1 MPARRRGGGPAETM
15 PPAASPPPRLASP
28 PPAPPRDPSEP
39 SPAAD
44 SLAALVAQTQSL
56 TGRVAELE
64 RAEQDRRSLLRQL
77 VTAQEDERRRLAA
90 NLHDDTIQ
98 ALAAALLHLD
108 VLEARV
114 DRVVRDH
121 GGGRDTWD
129 AVRSS
134 ATRIRQNVEHGLQ
147 SARTF
152 LFDLRPPVLDEAGL
166 ETALQRQLDRV
177 AEQNDCA
184 VELRWAVA
192 ERLDP
197 DRETILFRAVQEA
210 LANVVKHARA
220 ATVAIRA
227 WREGDMVVVEV
238 ADDGAGFDP
247 VEALAWASA
256 AGHLGLRF
264 MTERVEGAGGAL
276 CIDAAPGRG
285 TRVEFR
291 LPIGGQAGDLPV
303 DRADQ
308 PGR

>member
-1 MPARRRGGGPAETM
+1 MPASRRGGGPAETL
-15 PPAASPPPRLASP
+15 PPKPFPPPHQASPPPPEP
-28 PPAPPRDPSEP
+28 PS
-39 SPAAD
+39 AD
-44 SLAALVAQTQSL
+44 DLTALVAQAQTLS
-56 TGRVAELE
+56 GRVAELE

-114 DRVVRDH
+114 DRAVRDL
-121 GGGRDTWD
+121 GDGGRDAWD

-134 ATRIRQNVEHGLQ
+134 ATRVRQNVEHGLQ

-210 LANVVKHARA
+210 LANVVKHAHA
-220 ATVAIRA
+220 AKVAIRA
-227 WREGDMVVVEV
+227 WRDGGVVVVEV
-238 ADDGAGFDP
+238 ADDGSGFDP
-247 VEALAWASA
+247 VEALAWAST
-256 AGHLGLRF
+256 GHLGLRF
-264 MTERVEGAGGAL
+264 MTERVEGAGGSL
-276 CIDAAPGRG
+276 CIDAMPGQG

-291 LPIGGQAGDLPV
+291 LPAGGQVDDPV
-303 DRADQ
+303 PLDGADQ

>member
-1 MPARRRGGGPAETM
+1 MPASRRGGGPAETM
-15 PPAASPPPRLASP
+15 PPRPSPPPHQASPPPPEP
-28 PPAPPRDPSEP
+28 PSADGLTAP
-39 SPAAD
+39 
-44 SLAALVAQTQSL
+44 VAQAQTLSR
-56 TGRVAELE
+56 RVAELE
-64 RAEQDRRSLLRQL
+64 RAEQDRLSLLRQL

-108 VLEARV
+108 VLETRV
-114 DRVVRDH
+114 DRAVRDL
-121 GGGRDTWD
+121 GDGGRDTWD

-134 ATRIRQNVEHGLQ
+134 ATRVRQNVEHGLQ

-220 ATVAIRA
+220 ATVTIRA

-276 CIDAAPGRG
+276 CIDAVPGRG

>member
-1 MPARRRGGGPAETM
+1 MPASRRGGGPAET
-15 PPAASPPPRLASP
+15 
-28 PPAPPRDPSEP
+28 
-39 SPAAD
+39 
-44 SLAALVAQTQSL
+44 
-56 TGRVAELE
+56 VAELE

-114 DRVVRDH
+114 DRAVHDP
-121 GGGRDTWD
+121 GDGGRDAWD

-134 ATRIRQNVEHGLQ
+134 ATRVRQNVEHGLQ

-184 VELRWAVA
+184 VELRWAVTD
-192 ERLDP
+192 RLDP

-210 LANVVKHARA
+210 LANVVKHAHA
-220 ATVAIRA
+220 AKVAIRA
-227 WREGDMVVVEV
+227 WRDGGVVVVEV
-238 ADDGAGFDP
+238 ADDGSGFDP
-247 VEALAWASA
+247 VEALAWAST
-256 AGHLGLRF
+256 GHLGLRF
-264 MTERVEGAGGAL
+264 MTERVEGAGGSL
-276 CIDAAPGRG
+276 CIDAMPGQG

-291 LPIGGQAGDLPV
+291 LPAGGQVDDPV
-303 DRADQ
+303 PLDGADQ

>member
-1 MPARRRGGGPAETM
+1 MPASRRGGGPAGTM
-15 PPAASPPPRLASP
+15 PPRA
-28 PPAPPRDPSEP
+28 PAPPPE
-39 SPAAD
+39 PAAPAAEG
-44 SLAALVAQTQSL
+44 LAALVAKTQSL

-90 NLHDDTIQ
+90 NLHDDTIP

-108 VLEARV
+108 VLEARAE
-114 DRVVRDH
+114 RAVRDR
-121 GGGRDTWD
+121 GGDRDAWD
-129 AVRSS
+129 AVRTS
-134 ATRIRQNVEHGLQ
+134 AARIRQNVEHGLQ

-166 ETALQRQLDRV
+166 QTALRRQLERA
-177 AEQNDCA
+177 AEQNGCA
-184 VELRWAVA
+184 AELRWEVA

-220 ATVAIRA
+220 AKVTIRA
-227 WREGDMVVVEV
+227 WREGGAVVVEV

-256 AGHLGLRF
+256 TDHLGLRF
-264 MTERVEGAGGAL
+264 MSERVEGAGGAV
-276 CIDAAPGRG
+276 CIHAAPGQG
-285 TRVEFR
+285 TRVELR
-291 LPIGGQAGDLPV
+291 LPAGQA
-303 DRADQ
+303 DQ
-308 PGR
+308 AGR

>member
-1 MPARRRGGGPAETM
+1 MPASRQGGGPAET
-15 PPAASPPPRLASP
+15 L
-28 PPAPPRDPSEP
+28 
-39 SPAAD
+39 
-44 SLAALVAQTQSL
+44 
-56 TGRVAELE
+56 AELE

-114 DRVVRDH
+114 DRAVRDH
-121 GGGRDTWD
+121 GGGGRDAWD

-134 ATRIRQNVEHGLQ
+134 ATRVRQNVEHGLQ

-152 LFDLRPPVLDEAGL
+152 LFDLRPPVLDQAGL
-166 ETALQRQLDRV
+166 ETALQRQLDRI

-184 VELRWAVA
+184 AELRWAVA

-210 LANVVKHARA
+210 LANVAKHAQA
-220 ATVAIRA
+220 ATVTIRA
-227 WREGDMVVVEV
+227 WREGDVVVVEV

-247 VEALAWASA
+247 AEAHAWSTA

-264 MTERVEGAGGAL
+264 MTERIQAAGGVL
-276 CIDAAPGRG
+276 CIDALPGQG

-291 LPIGGQAGDLPV
+291 LPLGGQAGGSPV
-303 DRADQ
+303 ERADQ

>member
-1 MPARRRGGGPAETM
+1 MPASRRGGGPAETM
-15 PPAASPPPRLASP
+15 PPEASAPAQLASP
-28 PPAPPRDPSEP
+28 PPARDPSGP
-39 SPAAD
+39 PPAAD
-44 SLAALVAQTQSL
+44 HLAELAAQTRSL

-64 RAEQDRRSLLRQL
+64 RAERDRRSLLRQL

-114 DRVVRDH
+114 DRAVRDH
-121 GGGRDTWD
+121 AGSGGRDALE

-134 ATRIRQNVEHGLQ
+134 AARVRQNVEHGLA

-166 ETALQRQLDRV
+166 ETALKRQLDRV

-210 LANVVKHARA
+210 LANVVKHAHA
-220 ATVAIRA
+220 AKVTIRA
-227 WREGDMVVVEV
+227 RREGDMVVVEV

-247 VEALAWASA
+247 AEALAWASA

-264 MTERVEGAGGAL
+264 MTERVEGAGGAVY
-276 CIDAAPGRG
+276 IDAVPGQG

-291 LPIGGQAGDLPV
+291 LPTGGQAADPPI
-303 DRADQ
+303 DRAGQ

>member
-1 MPARRRGGGPAETM
+1 MPASRPGGGPAETM
-15 PPAASPPPRLASP
+15 PPGPLPRAHLASAP
-28 PPAPPRDPSEP
+28 PEPPAPPS
-39 SPAAD
+39 AD
-44 SLAALVAQTQSL
+44 SPAALVAQTQSL
-56 TGRVAELE
+56 SGRVAELE
-64 RAEQDRRSLLRQL
+64 RAEQDRLSLLRQL

-114 DRVVRDH
+114 DRAVRDRA
-121 GGGRDTWD
+121 GGRAAWD

-134 ATRIRQNVEHGLQ
+134 ATRVRQNVEHGLQ

-152 LFDLRPPVLDEAGL
+152 LFDLRPPVLDEGGL

-210 LANVVKHARA
+210 LANVVKHAHA
-220 ATVAIRA
+220 AKVTIRA
-227 WREGDMVVVEV
+227 WRDGHMVVVEV
-238 ADDGAGFDP
+238 ADDGGGFDP

-264 MTERVEGAGGAL
+264 MTERVEGAGGSL
-276 CIDAAPGRG
+276 CIDAAPGQG
-285 TRVEFR
+285 TRVELR
-291 LPIGGQAGDLPV
+291 LPAGGRGGHQVPL

>member
-1 MPARRRGGGPAETM
+1 MPASRRGGGPAETM
-15 PPAASPPPRLASP
+15 PPS
-28 PPAPPRDPSEP
+28 
-39 SPAAD
+39 
-44 SLAALVAQTQSL
+44 
-56 TGRVAELE
+56 GRVAELE
-64 RAEQDRRSLLRQL
+64 RAEQDRLSLLRQL

-108 VLEARV
+108 VLEARA
-114 DRVVRDH
+114 DRAIRDP
-121 GGGRDTWD
+121 GDGGRDAWD

-134 ATRIRQNVEHGLQ
+134 ATRVRQNVEHSLQ

-210 LANVVKHARA
+210 LANVVKHAHA
-220 ATVAIRA
+220 AKVAIRA
-227 WREGDMVVVEV
+227 WRDGGMVVVEV
-238 ADDGAGFDP
+238 ADDGSGSPAGAERP
-247 VEALAWASA
+247 AATVALEPAASLGHGAAGPGAGPAAFHRLAGPAEQPGEHGYAHGQEQKAAQAGREQREHSPSGSRSASA
-256 AGHLGLRF
+256 
-264 MTERVEGAGGAL
+264 
-276 CIDAAPGRG
+276 
-285 TRVEFR
+285 
-291 LPIGGQAGDLPV
+291 
-303 DRADQ
+303 
-308 PGR
+308 

>member
-1 MPARRRGGGPAETM
+1 MAASRRGGGPAET
-15 PPAASPPPRLASP
+15 
-28 PPAPPRDPSEP
+28 
-39 SPAAD
+39 
-44 SLAALVAQTQSL
+44 
-56 TGRVAELE
+56 VAELE

-114 DRVVRDH
+114 DRAVRDL
-121 GGGRDTWD
+121 GDGGRDAWD

-134 ATRIRQNVEHGLQ
+134 ATRVRQNVEHGLQ

-210 LANVVKHARA
+210 LANVVKHAHA
-220 ATVAIRA
+220 AKVAIRA
-227 WREGDMVVVEV
+227 WRDGGMVVVEV
-238 ADDGAGFDP
+238 ADDGSGFDP
-247 VEALAWASA
+247 VEALAWAST
-256 AGHLGLRF
+256 GHLGLRF
-264 MTERVEGAGGAL
+264 MTERVEGAGGSL
-276 CIDAAPGRG
+276 CIDAMPGQG
-285 TRVEFR
+285 TRVELR
-291 LPIGGQAGDLPV
+291 LPAGGQGGDPV
-303 DRADQ
+303 PPDGADQ

>member
-1 MPARRRGGGPAETM
+1 MPASRRGGGPAETM
-15 PPAASPPPRLASP
+15 PPRPSPPPHLAPSP
-28 PPAPPRDPSEP
+28 PPAPA
-39 SPAAD
+39 PASAE
-44 SLAALVAQTQSL
+44 SLAALVGQTQSL
-56 TGRVAELE
+56 SERVAELE
-64 RAEQDRRSLLRQL
+64 RAERGRLSLLRQL

-114 DRVVRDH
+114 DRAVRDH
-121 GGGRDTWD
+121 VGGGGRDAWD

-134 ATRIRQNVEHGLQ
+134 ATRVRQNVEHGLA

-152 LFDLRPPVLDEAGL
+152 LFDLRPPVLDDAGL
-166 ETALQRQLDRV
+166 KTALQRQLDRL

-210 LANVVKHARA
+210 LANVVKHAHA
-220 ATVAIRA
+220 AKVTIRA
-227 WREGDMVVVEV
+227 WRDGGMVVVEV
-238 ADDGAGFDP
+238 ADDGCGFDP

-264 MTERVEGAGGAL
+264 MTDRVEGAGGSL
-276 CIDAAPGRG
+276 CIDAVPGQG
-285 TRVEFR
+285 TRVELR
-291 LPIGGQAGDLPV
+291 LPAAGQGGDPV
-303 DRADQ
+303 PLDRADQ

>member
-1 MPARRRGGGPAETM
+1 MPASRRGGGPAETM
-15 PPAASPPPRLASP
+15 PPRPSPPPHQASPPPPEPASADGLT
-28 PPAPPRDPSEP
+28 AP
-39 SPAAD
+39 
-44 SLAALVAQTQSL
+44 VAQAQTLSR
-56 TGRVAELE
+56 RVAELE
-64 RAEQDRRSLLRQL
+64 RAEQDRLSLLRQL

-108 VLEARV
+108 VLETRV
-114 DRVVRDH
+114 DRAVRDL
-121 GGGRDTWD
+121 GDGGRDTWD

-134 ATRIRQNVEHGLQ
+134 ATRVRQNVEHGLQ

-184 VELRWAVA
+184 VELRWAVTD
-192 ERLDP
+192 RLDP

-210 LANVVKHARA
+210 LANVVKHAHA
-220 ATVAIRA
+220 AKVAIRA
-227 WREGDMVVVEV
+227 WRDGGMLVVEV

-247 VEALAWASA
+247 VEAFAWATA

-264 MTERVEGAGGAL
+264 MTERVEGAGGSL
-276 CIDAAPGRG
+276 CIDAMPGQG

-291 LPIGGQAGDLPV
+291 LPAGGQGGDPV
-303 DRADQ
+303 PLDGADQ

>member
-1 MPARRRGGGPAETM
+1 MPASRRGGGPAETM
-15 PPAASPPPRLASP
+15 PPKPFPPPHQASPPPPEP
-28 PPAPPRDPSEP
+28 PS
-39 SPAAD
+39 AD
-44 SLAALVAQTQSL
+44 DLTALVAQAQTLS
-56 TGRVAELE
+56 GRVAELE
-64 RAEQDRRSLLRQL
+64 RAEQDRLSLLRQL

-114 DRVVRDH
+114 DRAVRDL
-121 GGGRDTWD
+121 GDGGRDAWD

-134 ATRIRQNVEHGLQ
+134 ATRVRQNVEHGLQ

-184 VELRWAVA
+184 VELRWAVTD
-192 ERLDP
+192 RLDP

-210 LANVVKHARA
+210 LANVVKHAHA
-220 ATVAIRA
+220 AKVAIRA
-227 WREGDMVVVEV
+227 WRDGGVVVVEV
-238 ADDGAGFDP
+238 ADDGSGFDP
-247 VEALAWASA
+247 VEALAWAST
-256 AGHLGLRF
+256 GHLGLRF
-264 MTERVEGAGGAL
+264 MTERVEGAGGSL
-276 CIDAAPGRG
+276 CIDAMPGQG
-285 TRVEFR
+285 TRVELR
-291 LPIGGQAGDLPV
+291 LPAGGQGGDPV
-303 DRADQ
+303 PPDGADQ

>member
-1 MPARRRGGGPAETM
+1 MPASGRGGGPAET
-15 PPAASPPPRLASP
+15 
-28 PPAPPRDPSEP
+28 
-39 SPAAD
+39 
-44 SLAALVAQTQSL
+44 
-56 TGRVAELE
+56 VAELE

-114 DRVVRDH
+114 DRAVRDH
-121 GGGRDTWD
+121 GGGRDAWD

-152 LFDLRPPVLDEAGL
+152 LFDLRPPLLDQASL
-166 ETALQRQLDRV
+166 ETALQRQLDRI
-177 AEQNDCA
+177 AEQNDSA

-210 LANVVKHARA
+210 LANVVKHAQA
-220 ATVAIRA
+220 ATVTIQA
-227 WREGDMVVVEV
+227 WREGDTVVVEV

-247 VEALAWASA
+247 AEALAWSTA

-264 MTERVEGAGGAL
+264 MTERIEAAGGVL
-276 CIDAAPGRG
+276 CIDALPGQG

-291 LPIGGQAGDLPV
+291 LPLDG
-303 DRADQ
+303 
-308 PGR
+308 

>member
-1 MPARRRGGGPAETM
+1 M
-15 PPAASPPPRLASP
+15 PPRPSPPPHQASPPPPEPAA
-28 PPAPPRDPSEP
+28 PPADG
-39 SPAAD
+39 
-44 SLAALVAQTQSL
+44 LTALVAQAQTLS
-56 TGRVAELE
+56 GRVAELE
-64 RAEQDRRSLLRQL
+64 RAEQDRLSLLRQL

-114 DRVVRDH
+114 DRAVGDL
-121 GGGRDTWD
+121 GEGGRDAWD

-134 ATRIRQNVEHGLQ
+134 ATRVRQNVEHGLQ

-177 AEQNDCA
+177 TEQNDCA
-184 VELRWAVA
+184 VELHWAVA
-192 ERLDP
+192 ERLDA

-210 LANVVKHARA
+210 LANVVKHAHA
-220 ATVAIRA
+220 AKVAIRA
-227 WREGDMVVVEV
+227 WRDGGMVVVEV
-238 ADDGAGFDP
+238 TDDGSGFDP
-247 VEALAWASA
+247 VEALTWTSA

-264 MTERVEGAGGAL
+264 MTERVEGAGGSL
-276 CIDAAPGRG
+276 CIDAGPGQG

-291 LPIGGQAGDLPV
+291 LPAGGQGGDPV
-303 DRADQ
+303 PLDGADQ

>member
-1 MPARRRGGGPAETM
+1 MPASRRGGGPAETM
-15 PPAASPPPRLASP
+15 PPS
-28 PPAPPRDPSEP
+28 
-39 SPAAD
+39 
-44 SLAALVAQTQSL
+44 
-56 TGRVAELE
+56 GRVAELE
-64 RAEQDRRSLLRQL
+64 RAEQDRLSLLRQL

-108 VLEARV
+108 VLEARA
-114 DRVVRDH
+114 DRAIRDP
-121 GGGRDTWD
+121 GDGGRDAWD

-134 ATRIRQNVEHGLQ
+134 ATRVRQNVEHSLQ

-184 VELRWAVA
+184 VELRWAVT

-197 DRETILFRAVQEA
+197 DRETVLFRAVQEA
-210 LANVVKHARA
+210 LANVVKHAHA
-220 ATVAIRA
+220 AKVAIRA
-227 WREGDMVVVEV
+227 WRDGGMVVVEV
-238 ADDGAGFDP
+238 ADDGSGFDP
-247 VEALAWASA
+247 LEALAWTSA

-264 MTERVEGAGGAL
+264 MTERVEGAGGSL
-276 CIDAAPGRG
+276 CIDAMPGQG
-285 TRVEFR
+285 TRVEFQ
-291 LPIGGQAGDLPV
+291 LPAGGQGGDQVPL
-303 DRADQ
+303 DGADQ

>member
-1 MPARRRGGGPAETM
+1 MPASRRGGGPAETM
-15 PPAASPPPRLASP
+15 PPKPFPPPHQASPPPPEP
-28 PPAPPRDPSEP
+28 PS
-39 SPAAD
+39 AD
-44 SLAALVAQTQSL
+44 DLTALVAQAQTLS
-56 TGRVAELE
+56 GRVAELE
-64 RAEQDRRSLLRQL
+64 RAEQDRLSLLRQL

-114 DRVVRDH
+114 DRAVRDL
-121 GGGRDTWD
+121 GDGGRDAWD

-134 ATRIRQNVEHGLQ
+134 ATRVRQNVEHGLQ

-152 LFDLRPPVLDEAGL
+152 LFDLRPAVLDEAGL

-184 VELRWAVA
+184 VELRWAVTD
-192 ERLDP
+192 RLDP

-210 LANVVKHARA
+210 LANVVKHAHA
-220 ATVAIRA
+220 AKVAIRA
-227 WREGDMVVVEV
+227 WRDGGVVVVEV
-238 ADDGAGFDP
+238 ADDGSGFDP
-247 VEALAWASA
+247 VEALAWAST
-256 AGHLGLRF
+256 GHLGLRF
-264 MTERVEGAGGAL
+264 MTERVEGAGGSL
-276 CIDAAPGRG
+276 CIDAMPGQG

-291 LPIGGQAGDLPV
+291 LPAGGQVDDPV
-303 DRADQ
+303 PLDGADQ